1 MTHSAI
7 AIPPSSAFWDE
18 AARALLERVPDSR
31 TSRDLS
37 SLRVLVPTYAHA
49 HLLKAA
55 LAGLLKDSFI
65 PPAAGTL
72 SGWLAFL
79 PPDGVRVASASERL
93 MSLYAALREQGW
105 LKKLFSARRNT
116 DLLPLA
122 EILLMLSDELT
133 QAMLPSLQA
142 TPNFADRRWQAA
154 LQTLTPA
161 ARSLLSDET
170 QLVWSIWKSQLDAS
184 DALAVRYQ
192 RMLQLAQQATQPL
205 LWISPVDADP
215 MERTFLDTYAAHQPV
230 MTIGLDW
237 RAQTLPAA
245 YAAAWPEILDMPN
258 VGSHPAPATNLRL
271 YAARTLEDEATIGAQ
286 TILDWLQAGRQRIA
300 IVAQDRVVAR
310 RMRALLERAQVTVA
324 DETGWKLST
333 TRAASALVAWFEL
346 IASRAD
352 TVTLLDFLKSPFVFA
367 GMADK
372 AERVIATETALR
384 RANVAGDWNAVI
396 DALQAAPAAYDML
409 TLLAEQA
416 KAFGGRKSLCD
427 WIAISGRMFDAIGM
441 REPLVA
447 DAAGQ
452 QILQLLQSIAQ
463 ECGDVGHAFSL
474 AEWRAFISLQL
485 ESTAF
490 VQQHDDQRV
499 VMLPLNGARL
509 RSFDAVLLVGA
520 DAAHLPSQPAETL
533 FFANGVRRELGLDT
547 RESRQ
552 RQQLRDLTELLSS
565 NEEVVLSWQASR
577 DGEPNA
583 VSPWIERLN
592 LTLARAGL
600 AEVATLDAQL
610 ALRRLASHP
619 AFMPAPAAATLR
631 PARLSAS
638 GYNSL
643 VACPYQFFAMR
654 MLGLSG
660 IDELSDLPEKR
671 EYGEWLHEI
680 LARFHQTLRD
690 RNVPQQERAALLDE
704 ITQEVFARSLDKSG
718 AALGYFARWKKA
730 MPAYLA
736 WVAEREAQGWRFVF
750 GEEHLERLLQ
760 WEDGEVM
767 LHGYVDRVDEQTS
780 GERAVL
786 DYKSTSQTALAKR
799 LRQGEDHQL
808 PFYGLLSDGAFVQ
821 AAYVPLEA
829 KDSIKALEAPDFD
842 VWQHSLRE
850 QIVRDMRAI
859 DHGAPLPATGPE
871 SVCRYCD
878 ARGLCRK
885 GAW

>member
-1 MTHSAI
+1 
-7 AIPPSSAFWDE
+7 
-18 AARALLERVPDSR
+18 
-31 TSRDLS
+31 
-37 SLRVLVPTYAHA
+37 
-49 HLLKAA
+49 
-55 LAGLLKDSFI
+55 
-65 PPAAGTL
+65 
-72 SGWLAFL
+72 
-79 PPDGVRVASASERL
+79 
-93 MSLYAALREQGW
+93 
-105 LKKLFSARRNT
+105 
-116 DLLPLA
+116 
-122 EILLMLSDELT
+122 
-133 QAMLPSLQA
+133 
-142 TPNFADRRWQAA
+142 
-154 LQTLTPA
+154 
-161 ARSLLSDET
+161 
-170 QLVWSIWKSQLDAS
+170 
-184 DALAVRYQ
+184 
-192 RMLQLAQQATQPL
+192 
-205 LWISPVDADP
+205 
-215 MERTFLDTYAAHQPV
+215 
-230 MTIGLDW
+230 
-237 RAQTLPAA
+237 
-245 YAAAWPEILDMPN
+245 
-258 VGSHPAPATNLRL
+258 
-271 YAARTLEDEATIGAQ
+271 
-286 TILDWLQAGRQRIA
+286 
-300 IVAQDRVVAR
+300 
-310 RMRALLERAQVTVA
+310 
-324 DETGWKLST
+324 
-333 TRAASALVAWFEL
+333 
-346 IASRAD
+346 
-352 TVTLLDFLKSPFVFA
+352 
-367 GMADK
+367 
-372 AERVIATETALR
+372 
-384 RANVAGDWNAVI
+384 
-396 DALQAAPAAYDML
+396 
-409 TLLAEQA
+409 
-416 KAFGGRKSLCD
+416 
-427 WIAISGRMFDAIGM
+427 
-441 REPLVA
+441 
-447 DAAGQ
+447 
-452 QILQLLQSIAQ
+452 LLQSIAQ
-463 ECGDVGHAFSL
+463 ECGEIGHEFSL
-474 AEWRAFISLQL
+474 PEWRAFISLQL

-490 VQQHDDQRV
+490 VQQHADQRV

-565 NEEVVLSWQASR
+565 NDEVVLSWQANR

-600 AEVATLDAQL
+600 SELPTHDASL
-610 ALRRLASHP
+610 APRRLAAQP
-619 AFMPAPAAATLR
+619 AFMPAPSAASLR

-643 VACPYQFFAMR
+643 VACPYQFFALR

-690 RNVPQQERAALLDE
+690 REVRKEERAVLLDE
-704 ITQEVFARSLDKSG
+704 ITRDVFSRSLDKSG

-730 MPAYLA
+730 MSAYLD
-736 WVAEREAQGWRFVF
+736 WVAERETQGWRFVF

-767 LHGYVDRVDEQTS
+767 LHGYVDRVDEHAS

-808 PFYGLLSDGAFVQ
+808 PFYGLLSDGTYAQ

-829 KDSIKALEAPDFD
+829 KDSIKTLEAPDFD